1 MPRLAT
7 ALVLL
12 ATALGA
18 SAQSSS
24 PSSSSSSSGSSASV
38 LSATG
43 TATGTAAAA
52 TSSASGT
59 GAVGQQQNVTV
70 LGYVGAEASGAE
82 LPYNA
87 TMQGVWSTEY
97 SKGTLTQGMALLQNS
112 TATAQNQSVLGVFLR
127 YNESTALSNANASAT
142 TSIPWIA
149 LISCDSPTQSGELS
163 ADSANS
169 TLAAFGNATTAV
181 PVSGTD
187 SANSTSSST
196 TTQAN
201 YTANAFAQA
210 EAQGAQAV
218 LLYSLQQQSCSL
230 NSTALNGTTSSLPI
244 WTTPTQN
251 IAQTVVNQFN
261 NIPSENRYFNASL
274 LNAATG
280 NLTSLIEANQ
290 DANASTLRLSSASF
304 FVLARL
310 TPSYDPTDSN
320 NGVVA
325 TIGRAPSSVPS
336 QTASATGSVAA
347 PSSTGGAGGE
357 GNGGGSS
364 AAGRGREVVTGLLV
378 GVGALA
384 AGAGLLL

>member
-1 MPRLAT
+1 MR
-7 ALVLL
+7 
-12 ATALGA
+12 
-18 SAQSSS
+18 SAQQ
-24 PSSSSSSSGSSASV
+24 
-38 LSATG
+38 LT
-43 TATGTAAAA
+43 
-52 TSSASGT
+52 
-59 GAVGQQQNVTV
+59 
-70 LGYVGAEASGAE
+70 LRF
-82 LPYNA
+82 LP
-87 TMQGVWSTEY
+87 T
-97 SKGTLTQGMALLQNS
+97 
-112 TATAQNQSVLGVFLR
+112 
-127 YNESTALSNANASAT
+127 
-142 TSIPWIA
+142 
-149 LISCDSPTQSGELS
+149 
-163 ADSANS
+163 
-169 TLAAFGNATTAV
+169 
-181 PVSGTD
+181 
-187 SANSTSSST
+187 
-196 TTQAN
+196 
-201 YTANAFAQA
+201 
-210 EAQGAQAV
+210 
-218 LLYSLQQQSCSL
+218 QSCSL

-251 IAQTVVNQFN
+251 IAQTVVNQFKCAPSSFLLTLPHLRYAHRELDATLRS